1 MKLPPLTA
9 FRVFNVAAQTESFVK
24 AAEQLHV
31 THGAVSR
38 QIKLLEDALGVELF
52 ERRNRAVYLTPIGRT
67 LQATTQSVFEQLE
80 GTVYRIRQQRDQNVI
95 VLSCEPT
102 IAMKWLIPRLPAFQQ
117 ANPDIQLHLS
127 AAGGPVDF
135 QQSGVDVALRRNDFS
150 WDQDVHALKIIDE
163 WIGPVCR
170 DNREDLG
177 SGAPVLLHT
186 KSRPLAWKHWEKLS
200 GKSAKKSRR
209 MDYEH
214 FYLCIQAAQ
223 AGLGVAVASF
233 FMVQEELA
241 SRQLVAPEG
250 FRKDGSAYYLLSPDP
265 IIADSAR
272 ARLAEWILKEMQDCA
287 ASIVAGGS

>member
-1 MKLPPLTA
+1 MKLPPLTS
-9 FRVFNVAAQTESFVK
+9 FRVFNIAAQTESFVK

-38 QIKLLEDALGVELF
+38 QIKLLEDSLGVSLF

-67 LQATTQSVFEQLE
+67 MLATTQLVFEQLE

-102 IAMKWLIPRLPAFQQ
+102 IAMKWMIPRLPAFQN

-150 WDQDVHALKIIDE
+150 WSRDVHALKISDE

-170 DNREDLG
+170 ADRENPG
-177 SGAPVLLHT
+177 SGNTVLLHT
-186 KSRPLAWKHWEKLS
+186 KSRPLAWNNWESMSETSARK
-200 GKSAKKSRR
+200 GKRV
-209 MDYEH
+209 DYEH
-214 FYLCIQAAQ
+214 FYLCIQAAL
-223 AGLGVAVASF
+223 AGLGIAMASF

-241 SRQLVAPEG
+241 SQQLVAPEG
-250 FRKDGSAYYLLSPDP
+250 FKKDGSAYYLLSPDS
-265 IIADSAR
+265 IATDSTR
-272 ARLAEWILKEMQDCA
+272 ARLAEWILGEMQACA
-287 ASIVAGGS
+287 SSMTG

>member
-9 FRVFNVAAQTESFVK
+9 FKVFNAAAQTESFVQ

-38 QIKLLEDALGVELF
+38 QIKLLEESLGVQLF
-52 ERRNRAVYLTPIGRT
+52 ERRNRAVYLTSAGRT

-102 IAMKWLIPRLPAFQQ
+102 IAMKWLIPRLPAFQHG
-117 ANPDIQLHLS
+117 NPDIQLHLS

-135 QQSGVDVALRRNDFS
+135 QKSGVDVALRRNDFN
-150 WDQDVHALKIIDE
+150 WDQDVHAVKIIDE

-170 DNREDLG
+170 ADSADLG
-177 SGAPVLLHT
+177 SGNPVLLHT
-186 KSRPLAWKHWEKLS
+186 RSRPLAWTHWEKL
-200 GKSAKKSRR
+200 GGRAVKKCRR

-223 AGLGVAVASF
+223 AGLGVALASF

-241 SRQLVAPEG
+241 TRQLMAPEG
-250 FRKDGSAYYLLSPDP
+250 FIKDGSAYYLLSPDP

-272 ARLAEWILKEMQDCA
+272 ARLAQWILQEMRASA
-287 ASIVAGGS
+287 ALIGESAS

>member
-1 MKLPPLTA
+1 M
-9 FRVFNVAAQTESFVK
+9 FNVAAQTESFVK

-38 QIKLLEDALGVELF
+38 QIKLLEDSLGVQLF
-52 ERRNRAVYLTPIGRT
+52 ERRNRAVYLTPTGRT

-102 IAMKWLIPRLPAFQQ
+102 IAMKWLIPRLPAFQR

-135 QQSGVDVALRRNDFS
+135 QQSGVDVALRRNDFN
-150 WDQDVHALKIIDE
+150 WDQDVHAVKIIDE

-170 DNREDLG
+170 ADLDDG
-177 SGAPVLLHT
+177 GGGHPVSLHT
-186 KSRPLAWKHWEKLS
+186 KSRPLAWKHWEKLG
-200 GKSAKKSRR
+200 GKSVKKSKR

-223 AGLGVAVASF
+223 AGLGIAVASF

-241 SRQLVAPEG
+241 TRQLIAPEG
-250 FRKDGSAYYLLSPDP
+250 FRRDGSAYYLLSPDP
-265 IIADSAR
+265 IVPDTAR
-272 ARLAEWILKEMQDCA
+272 ARLAEWILREMQACA
-287 ASIVAGGS
+287 ASIVASDS